1 MNSNVKLTTAN
12 QVGTTRNLWRT
23 EVFNSMEEKIKKL
36 LDSHLDEYNVT
47 YTVTNYTNN
56 YRILFDIDG
65 EIIAF
70 YSFFSYNDKI
80 ESFFDQSF
88 FWFLGL
94 LSEEDQL
101 FASKYFLTKY
111 VPPYSPDFP
120 KAVHKRWSI
129 HDVIFGGL
137 TDLS

>member
-1 MNSNVKLTTAN
+1 
-12 QVGTTRNLWRT
+12 
-23 EVFNSMEEKIKKL
+23 MEEKIKKL
-36 LDSHLDEYNVT
+36 LDSHLDEYRVS
-47 YTVTNYTNN
+47 YTISNYNNN
-56 YRILFDIDG
+56 YRVLFDIDG

-70 YSFFSYNDKI
+70 YSFFSYNDKV

-101 FASKYFLTKY
+101 FASQYFLTKY
-111 VPPYSPDFP
+111 LPKYSKDFP
-120 KAVHKRWSI
+120 KSEDKRWSI
-129 HDVIFGGL
+129 SDVIFGGI

>member
-1 MNSNVKLTTAN
+1 
-12 QVGTTRNLWRT
+12 
-23 EVFNSMEEKIKKL
+23 MEKKIKKL
-36 LDSHLDEYNVT
+36 LDSHLDKYNIT
-47 YTVTNYTNN
+47 YKISNYTNN
-56 YRILFDIDG
+56 YRILFYFDG

-70 YSFFSYNDKI
+70 YSFFSYNRYI

-120 KAVHKRWSI
+120 KEPHRKWTIS
-129 HDVIFGGL
+129 DVIFGGL
-137 TDLS
+137 TDLK